1 MKFTASCAELS
12 GLKAD
17 SLILPTGSTL
27 ENSAN
32 TVDQWSNNAI
42 STAIASGEF
51 TGKSGQVLVLNFS
64 GLTIQRIILLG
75 TDGLSNQRQVK
86 KAISAACSA
95 LNKTKSKSALWIG
108 GNLAE
113 NIQAESSIVAQSI
126 NTSVYNYKKQAEEE
140 KPNLESLVFWS
151 HLQSETNAIENAMSY
166 GAAVGDGMNI
176 ARQLGNLPANICTP
190 SYLADQAIS
199 LGKAK
204 LNKASISTEIL
215 DRADMQKLNMNSLL
229 SVAEG
234 SDEPPKLIVIN
245 YQGADAKTKPVVL
258 VGKAVTFDS
267 GGISLKPGRGM
278 DEMKYDMCGGA
289 SVLGVMTAL
298 IELELPINVVG
309 IIPATENMPNGRA
322 TKPGDVVT
330 SMSGQTIEIL
340 NTDAE
345 GRLILCDSL
354 TYAAKFNPDTVIDI
368 ATLTGAVISALG
380 KVASGILSNDQQLA
394 NDLIESGTQSADP
407 VWQLPLWEEYDDLL
421 KSNFADMANIG
432 GPQAGTIT
440 AGCFLARYAK
450 DYKWAHLDVAGTAW
464 ISGANK
470 GATGR
475 PVPLLMEYL
484 RQKSEVSSD

>member
-75 TDGLSNQRQVK
+75 SDGLSNQRQVK

-113 NIQAESSIVAQSI
+113 NIQAEASIVAQSI
-126 NTSVYNYKKQAEEE
+126 NTSVYNYKKKAEKE

-151 HLQSETNAIENAMSY
+151 HLQSETSAIENAMSY

-484 RQKSEVSSD
+484 RQKSEASSD

>member
-17 SLILPTGSTL
+17 SLILPTGPTL
-27 ENSAN
+27 ENSVETIN
-32 TVDQWSNNAI
+32 QWSNNAI
-42 STAIASGEF
+42 SSTIESGEF
-51 TGKSGQVLVLNFS
+51 TGKSGQVMVLNFPELS
-64 GLTIQRIILLG
+64 IQRIILLG
-75 TDGLSNQRQVK
+75 TDGLFNQRQVK
-86 KAISAACSA
+86 KAVTAACGA
-95 LNKTKSKSALWIG
+95 LNKTKSQSALWIG
-108 GNLAE
+108 GNITQD
-113 NIQAESSIVAQSI
+113 IQAEASIVAQSI
-126 NTSVYNYKKQAEEE
+126 NTSLYNYKKQE
-140 KPNLESLVFWS
+140 KGEIPALESLTFWS
-151 HLQSETNAIENAMSY
+151 AKNTDTSAVEDGLSY
-166 GAAVGDGMNI
+166 GAAVGDGMNT
-176 ARQLGNLPANICTP
+176 AKQLGNLPANICTP
-190 SYLADQAIS
+190 SYLAEQAIS

-204 LNKASISTEIL
+204 LDKASITTEIL
-215 DRADMQKLNMNSLL
+215 DRADMQKLKMDSLL

-245 YQGADAKTKPVVL
+245 YQGTSANEKPVVL

-278 DEMKYDMCGGA
+278 DEMKFDMCGGA
-289 SVLGVMTAL
+289 SVLGVMNSLTQL
-298 IELELPINVVG
+298 QLPINVVG

-380 KVASGILSNDQQLA
+380 KVASGVLSNNQQLA

-407 VWQLPLWEEYDDLL
+407 VWQLPLWEEYDELL

-440 AGCFLARYAK
+440 AGCFLARYTK

-464 ISGANK
+464 VSGANK

-484 RQKSEVSSD
+484 RQKAK

>member
-17 SLILPTGSTL
+17 SLILPTDSTL
-27 ENSAN
+27 ENSVETIN
-32 TVDQWSNNAI
+32 QWSNNAI
-42 STAIASGEF
+42 SSTIASGEF
-51 TGKSGQVLVLNFS
+51 TGKSGQVVVLNFPELS
-64 GLTIQRIILLG
+64 IQRIILLG
-75 TDGLSNQRQVK
+75 TNGLSNQRQVK
-86 KAISAACSA
+86 KAVTAACGA
-95 LNKTKSKSALWIG
+95 LNKTKSQSALWIG
-108 GNLAE
+108 GNITQD
-113 NIQAESSIVAQSI
+113 IQAEASIVAQSI
-126 NTSVYNYKKQAEEE
+126 NTSLYNYKKQE
-140 KPNLESLVFWS
+140 KGEIPTLESLTFWS
-151 HLQSETNAIENAMSY
+151 PQNIDTSAVEDGLSY
-166 GAAVGDGMNI
+166 GAAVGDGMNT
-176 ARQLGNLPANICTP
+176 AKQLGNLPANICTP
-190 SYLADQAIS
+190 SYLAQQAIS

-204 LNKASISTEIL
+204 LDKASITTEIL
-215 DRADMQKLNMNSLL
+215 DRADMQKLKMDSLL

-245 YQGADAKTKPVVL
+245 YQGTRADEKPVVL

-278 DEMKYDMCGGA
+278 DEMKFDMCGGA
-289 SVLGVMTAL
+289 SVFGVMNSLTQL
-298 IELELPINVVG
+298 QLPINVVG

-354 TYAAKFNPDTVIDI
+354 TYAAKFHPDTVIDI

-380 KVASGILSNDQQLA
+380 KVASGVLSNNQQLA
-394 NDLIESGTQSADP
+394 NDLIQSGTQSADP

-450 DYKWAHLDVAGTAW
+450 DYKWAHLDVTGTAW
-464 ISGANK
+464 VSGANK

-484 RQKSEVSSD
+484 RQKAK

>member
-17 SLILPTGSTL
+17 SLILPTGPTL
-27 ENSAN
+27 ENSVETIN
-32 TVDQWSNNAI
+32 QWSNNAI
-42 STAIASGEF
+42 SSTIESGEF
-51 TGKSGQVLVLNFS
+51 TGKSGQVVVLNFPELS
-64 GLTIQRIILLG
+64 IQRIILLG

-86 KAISAACSA
+86 KAVTAACGA
-95 LNKTKSKSALWIG
+95 LNKTKSQSALWIG
-108 GNLAE
+108 GNVTQD
-113 NIQAESSIVAQSI
+113 IQAEASIVAQSI
-126 NTSVYNYKKQAEEE
+126 NTSLYNYKKQE
-140 KPNLESLVFWS
+140 KGEIPTLRSLTFWS
-151 HLQSETNAIENAMSY
+151 AQNTDTSAVEDGLAY
-166 GAAVGDGMNI
+166 GAAVGDGMNT
-176 ARQLGNLPANICTP
+176 AKQLGNLPANICTP
-190 SYLADQAIS
+190 SYLAQKAIS
-199 LGKAK
+199 LGKTK
-204 LNKASISTEIL
+204 LDKTIITTEIL
-215 DRADMQKLNMNSLL
+215 DRADMQKLKMDSLL

-245 YQGADAKTKPVVL
+245 YQGTSADEKPVVL

-278 DEMKYDMCGGA
+278 DEMKFDMCGGA
-289 SVLGVMTAL
+289 SVLGVMNSLTQL
-298 IELELPINVVG
+298 QLPINVVG

-380 KVASGILSNDQQLA
+380 KVASGVLSNNQQLA

-407 VWQLPLWEEYDDLL
+407 VWQLPLWEEYDELL

-440 AGCFLARYAK
+440 AGCFLARYTK

-464 ISGANK
+464 VSGANK

-484 RQKSEVSSD
+484 RQKAK

>member
-12 GLKAD
+12 GLKTD
-17 SLILPTGSTL
+17 CLILATGSKL
-27 ENSAN
+27 KNSAQLI
-32 TVDQWSNNAI
+32 DKSH
-42 STAIASGEF
+42 SGLIAATIKSGEF
-51 TGKSGQVLVLNFS
+51 TAKSGQVITLNLPETAIKRLILV
-64 GLTIQRIILLG
+64 G
-75 TDGLSNQRQVK
+75 TDGIENNRQRN
-86 KAISAACSA
+86 KAINAACSA
-95 LNKTKSKSALWIG
+95 LNKTKAKTALWVG
-108 GNLAE
+108 EGLGDNTEAV
-113 NIQAESSIVAQSI
+113 ASIVAQSTI
-126 NTSVYNYKKQAEEE
+126 TSGYSYQKDHKAQSQSLKSVTFWTADQASN
-140 KPNLESLVFWS
+140 KIAKAGLKF
-151 HLQSETNAIENAMSY
+151 
-166 GAAVGDGMNI
+166 GAAVGQGMN
-176 ARQLGNLPANICTP
+176 ATRQLGNLPANICTP
-190 SYLADQAIS
+190 SYLADQALA
-199 LGKAK
+199 LGEQKLSKAT
-204 LNKASISTEIL
+204 ISTEIL
-215 DRADMQKLNMNSLL
+215 DRAQMKKLKMDSLL

-245 YQGADAKTKPVVL
+245 YQGTDAKTKPVAL

-289 SVLGVMTAL
+289 SVLGVITAL
-298 IELELPINVVG
+298 SQLQLPVNVVG

-354 TYAAKFNPDTVIDI
+354 TYAAKFKPDTVIDI

-380 KVASGILSNDQQLA
+380 KVASGMLSNNQQLA
-394 NDLIESGTQSADP
+394 DDLLNSGTQSGDP
-407 VWQLPLWEEYDDLL
+407 VWQLPLWEEYDQLL

-440 AGCFLARYAK
+440 AGCFLARYTK
-450 DYKWAHLDVAGTAW
+450 DYQWAHLDIAGTAW
-464 ISGANK
+464 LSGGSK

-484 RQKSEVSSD
+484 RQKAK